1 MSPTRDQVIKFDT
14 VLYVDDLDMVKHYA
28 EQGSDINA
36 ANEYRETLLGAA
48 IYRGNYDIVKYLVEK
63 GADVNWTDPDGKT
76 HVYHAVEYQRF
87 AIMKYLCTHGADIEK
102 ADSDG
107 ITPFYLASI
116 HGKNMMAT
124 YLLAHGAN
132 INRPDYDG
140 NTALIYVI
148 RQGNLDMVRYLVERG
163 ININQSNFDGWTPL
177 MVAANRQRLD
187 MVDYL
192 VKHGADVYL
201 KNHHRQTAED
211 VSANGEIKLYL
222 QQVRIRQNPIFQF
235 LLKHDESPS
244 KYQAELANMIQYIR
258 ENMGAKRSNSEFV
271 QMTKLLCDNTV
282 AKRILVDALHL
293 RRDKSFRGINI
304 EDYCMRPA
312 ATTAELHRPVPTARR
327 RTRRRGPITVSTLF
341 ETPSPPLPHAS
352 SLPPVALAEPAD
364 DDETY
369 YIDVHGIRRHVPHMS
384 GPANPLHRISKRGGK
399 RSSRRARRS
408 RRRCI
413 TQKKHIM

>member
-1 MSPTRDQVIKFDT
+1 MSPTKDQVIKFDT
-14 VLYVDDLDMVKHYA
+14 VLYVDDLDMVKNYA

-36 ANEYRETLLGAA
+36 ANAHGETLLGAA
-48 IYRGNYDIVKYLVEK
+48 IYRGNYDIVRYLVEK
-63 GADVNWTDPDGKT
+63 GADVNWTDPGGKT

-163 ININQSNFDGWTPL
+163 IKINQSNFDGWTPL

-211 VSANGEIKLYL
+211 VSADDEIKLYL

-271 QMTKLLCDNTV
+271 KMTKLLCDNEI
-282 AKRILVDALHL
+282 AKRILVDAL

-312 ATTAELHRPVPTARR
+312 ATTAEWHRPVPTARR
-327 RTRRRGPITVSTLF
+327 RTRRRRPITVSTLF
-341 ETPSPPLPHAS
+341 ETPSPQLPHAS
-352 SLPPVALAEPAD
+352 SLPPVALGEIID
-364 DDETY
+364 DDDTY

-399 RSSRRARRS
+399 RSSRHARHRG
-408 RRRCI
+408 RI
-413 TQKKHIM
+413 GTTQKKHIM